1 MSSKPEE
8 QLFYVRLAIRR
19 DLRVLLPPHGGKN
32 SEVCAYAGF
41 TTSAGI
47 IAPMRRTLY
56 LTVFFS
62 GMTTLA
68 AEFGASRLLQMRFS
82 SINLVWA
89 TIIGLILI
97 YLAVGYSIGGRWA
110 DRSPYPRTMYTIMAW
125 GGFTLGLIP
134 FVAQPVLVAAATASD
149 QLNLGIMAGAFI
161 STLVLF
167 SIPVTLLA
175 MVSPFAIRIS
185 MVDATKAGNVAG
197 KLYSVSTL
205 GSVLGAFLPSLLFFP
220 VIGTSRTLLVFGIAT
235 LAIALFGLILTG
247 GWKKPIPFALMLAT
261 LGAIIL
267 FADFHVKNT
276 PGQVYETESDYNYI
290 EVIQRG
296 ESTYLR
302 LNDGQGVHS
311 EYHPTELFYGGPW
324 EQFLVGPL
332 FNPAPFALSQV
343 KRIAI
348 IGLAAGTTAR
358 QATAVYGDIPID
370 GYEIDPKIVEVG
382 RAYFGMTMPNLN
394 VHITDGR
401 WGLEHSPHL
410 YDIIAVDAY
419 RPPYIPPNLTTREF
433 FQICADHL
441 TERGT
446 LVVNIGRAPGDRRLI
461 NDLAATILTVLPSA
475 HVMDIP
481 GTFNSMLFAT
491 KQPTTTNH
499 LATNLA
505 LLANDPQAPPLLLRA
520 AHVAFASLQP
530 DPAAD
535 GMVYTDDL
543 SPVEWVTNSL
553 IINFIIGGG
562 MNGLQ

>member
-1 MSSKPEE
+1 
-8 QLFYVRLAIRR
+8 
-19 DLRVLLPPHGGKN
+19 
-32 SEVCAYAGF
+32 
-41 TTSAGI
+41 
-47 IAPMRRTLY
+47 MRRTLY

-62 GMTTLA
+62 GMTSLA

-89 TIIGLILI
+89 TIIGLILV

-110 DRSPYPRTMYTIMAW
+110 DRSPHPRTMYAIMAW
-125 GGFTLGLIP
+125 GGFTLGLVP
-134 FVAQPVLVAAATASD
+134 FVAQPVLVAAAAATD

-161 STLVLF
+161 STLILF

-175 MVSPFAIRIS
+175 MISPFAIRIC
-185 MVDATKAGNVAG
+185 MVDAAQAGNVSG

-205 GSVLGAFLPSLLFFP
+205 GSVLGAFLPSLLLFP
-220 VIGTSRTLLVFGIAT
+220 VIGTSRTILAFGIAT
-235 LAIALFGLILTG
+235 LAIALFGLVQAE
-247 GWKKPIPFALMLAT
+247 GWKKSIPFALMLVA
-261 LGAIIL
+261 LGAIMV

-290 EVIQRG
+290 EVLQSNG
-296 ESTYLR
+296 YTYLR

-332 FNPAPFALSQV
+332 FNAAPFALSQV
-343 KRIAI
+343 QRIAI

-358 QATAVYGDIPID
+358 QATAVYGGIPID

-382 RAYFGMTMPNLN
+382 REYFGMTMPNLI

-401 WGLEHSPHL
+401 WGLEHSDHL

-441 TERGT
+441 TPNGV
-446 LVVNIGRAPGDRRLI
+446 LAVNIGRAPGDRRLI
-461 NDLAATILTVLPSA
+461 NDLGATILTVLPSA

-491 KQPTTTNH
+491 KQPTTRDN
-499 LATNLA
+499 LSTNLV
-505 LLANDPQAPPLLLRA
+505 LLAHNPQTPPLLLQA
-520 AHVAFASLQP
+520 AQVAFDGLQP
-530 DPAAD
+530 DPAG

-543 SPVEWVTNSL
+543 APVEWVTNSL
-553 IINFIIGGG
+553 IINFIVGGG
-562 MNGLQ
+562 VNELK

>member
-1 MSSKPEE
+1 M
-8 QLFYVRLAIRR
+8 RLI
-19 DLRVLLPPHGGKN
+19 
-32 SEVCAYAGF
+32 
-41 TTSAGI
+41 
-47 IAPMRRTLY
+47 LY

-89 TIIGLILI
+89 TIIGLILV
-97 YLAVGYSIGGRWA
+97 YLAVGYAIGGRWA
-110 DRSPYPRTMYTIMAW
+110 DRSPHPRTMFSIMAW

-134 FVAQPVLVAAATASD
+134 FIAQPVLVLAASASD

-161 STLVLF
+161 GTLILF

-185 MVDATKAGNVAG
+185 IVDASQAGNVAG
-197 KLYSVSTL
+197 KLYAISTL
-205 GSVLGAFLPSLLFFP
+205 GSVMGAFLPSLLLFP
-220 VIGTSRTLLVFGIAT
+220 VIGTSRTILAFGIAS
-235 LAIALFGLILTG
+235 LALALFGLWRSS
-247 GWKKPIPFALMLAT
+247 GWKQSIPFALMLAA
-261 LGAIIL
+261 LCGIIA
-267 FADFHVKNT
+267 FGDFHVKDT

-290 EVIQRG
+290 EVIQQEG
-296 ESTYLR
+296 YTLLR

-332 FNPAPFALSQV
+332 FNETPFTLSQV

-348 IGLAAGTTAR
+348 VGLAAGTTAR
-358 QATAVYGDIPID
+358 QATAVYGNIPID
-370 GYEIDPKIVEVG
+370 GFEIDPKIVDVG
-382 RAYFGMTMPNLN
+382 RKYFGMTMPNLN
-394 VHITDGR
+394 VYITDGR
-401 WGLEHSPHL
+401 WGLEHSGQL
-410 YDIIAVDAY
+410 YDIIAIDAY

-441 TERGT
+441 TPNGV
-446 LVVNIGRAPGDRRLI
+446 LVINIGRAPNDRRLI
-461 NDLAATILTVLPSA
+461 NDLGATILTVLPSA

-481 GTFNSMLFAT
+481 QTFNSMLFAT
-491 KQPTTTNH
+491 KQPSTTND
-499 LATNLA
+499 LTVNLMRIM
-505 LLANDPQAPPLLLRA
+505 NEPSTPPLLLRA
-520 AHVAFASLQP
+520 AQVTYSSMQP
-530 DPAAD
+530 DPSG

-562 MNGLQ
+562 VDGLQQ

>member
-1 MSSKPEE
+1 
-8 QLFYVRLAIRR
+8 
-19 DLRVLLPPHGGKN
+19 
-32 SEVCAYAGF
+32 
-41 TTSAGI
+41 
-47 IAPMRRTLY
+47 MRRILY

-89 TIIGLILI
+89 TIIGLILV

-110 DRSPYPRTMYTIMAW
+110 DRSPHPRTMYTIMAW

-134 FVAQPVLVAAATASD
+134 FVAQPVLVAAAAASD

-161 STLVLF
+161 GTLALF

-185 MVDATKAGNVAG
+185 MVDAAKAGDVAG
-197 KLYSVSTL
+197 RLYSVSTL
-205 GSVLGAFLPSLLFFP
+205 GSVLGAFLPSLLLFP
-220 VIGTSRTLLVFGIAT
+220 VIGTSRTILAFGIAT
-235 LAIALFGLILTG
+235 LAIALLGLFLTKS
-247 GWKKPIPFALMLAT
+247 WKASAPFALMLAA
-261 LGAIIL
+261 LGLIMA
-267 FADFHVKNT
+267 FGDFHVKDT
-276 PGQVYETESDYNYI
+276 PGQVYETESEYNYI
-290 EVIQRG
+290 EVLQNG
-296 ESTYLR
+296 ESAYLR

-324 EQFLVGPL
+324 EQFLVGPM
-332 FNPAPFALSQV
+332 FNAAPFATSQV
-343 KRIAI
+343 QRIAI

-382 RAYFGMTMPNLN
+382 RKYFGMTMPNLT
-394 VHITDGR
+394 VHVTDGR

-441 TERGT
+441 APNGV
-446 LVVNIGRAPGDRRLI
+446 LAVNIGRAPGDRRLI
-461 NDLAATILTVLPSA
+461 NDLGATILTVLPSA

-491 KQPTTTNH
+491 KQTSTTD
-499 LATNLA
+499 NLA
-505 LLANDPQAPPLLLRA
+505 ANLVLLSRDPQAHPLLLTA
-520 AHVAFASLQP
+520 AQVAFTSLQP
-530 DPAAD
+530 DPFG

-553 IINFIIGGG
+553 IINFIVGGG
-562 MNGLQ
+562 VDRLQ

>member
-1 MSSKPEE
+1 
-8 QLFYVRLAIRR
+8 
-19 DLRVLLPPHGGKN
+19 
-32 SEVCAYAGF
+32 
-41 TTSAGI
+41 
-47 IAPMRRTLY
+47 MRRTLY

-110 DRSPYPRTMYTIMAW
+110 DKSPHPRTMFSIMAW
-125 GGFTLGLIP
+125 GGFSLGLIP
-134 FVAQPVLVAAATASD
+134 FVAQPVLVAAASASD

-175 MVSPFAIRIS
+175 MISPFAIRIS
-185 MVDATKAGNVAG
+185 MVDATKAGDVAG

-205 GSVLGAFLPSLLFFP
+205 GSVLGAFLPSLLLFP
-220 VIGTSRTLLVFGIAT
+220 VIGTSRTILAFGIAT
-235 LAIALFGLILTG
+235 LVIALFGLIRTG
-247 GWKKPIPFALMLAT
+247 GLKKSIPFVLMLVA
-261 LGAIIL
+261 LGAIIA
-267 FADFHVKNT
+267 FGDFHVKDT
-276 PGQVYETESDYNYI
+276 PGQIYETESDYNYI
-290 EVIQRG
+290 EVLQDG
-296 ESTYLR
+296 EYTYLR

-332 FNPAPFALSQV
+332 FNPTAFVTSQV
-343 KRIAI
+343 QRIAI

-358 QATAVYGDIPID
+358 QATAVYGAIPID
-370 GYEIDPKIVEVG
+370 GYEIDPKIVDVG
-382 RAYFGMTMPNLN
+382 RKYFGMTMPNLN

-401 WGLEHSPHL
+401 WGLEHSAQL
-410 YDIIAVDAY
+410 YDIIAIDAY

-441 TERGT
+441 TPNGV
-446 LVVNIGRAPGDRRLI
+446 LVINIGRAPGDRRLI
-461 NDLAATILTVLPSA
+461 NDLGATILTVLPSA

-491 KQPTTTNH
+491 KQPSSRS
-499 LATNLA
+499 NLA
-505 LLANDPQAPPLLLRA
+505 SNLLHVANDPSVSPLLVHA
-520 AHVAFASLQP
+520 AQVAFNSLRD
-530 DPAAD
+530 DPKG

-553 IINFIIGGG
+553 IINFIVSGGVDE
-562 MNGLQ
+562 LK